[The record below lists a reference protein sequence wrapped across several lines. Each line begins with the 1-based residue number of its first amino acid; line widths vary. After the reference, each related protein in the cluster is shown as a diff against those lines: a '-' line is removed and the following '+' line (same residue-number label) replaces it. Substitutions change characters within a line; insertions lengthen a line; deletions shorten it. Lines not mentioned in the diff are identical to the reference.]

1 MPPEFDTDSE
11 AIGSKGHYEA
21 ELTDRWSIAG
31 RPNGGYVQAVMVGAI
46 GQEAN
51 QPDLLSSTGHFL
63 APTEP
68 GPATIEVEVLKH
80 GRSLSNS
87 RANLIQDGQVKVTVL
102 AIHGNLE
109 REGPTAV
116 FDRPP
121 PLSHLTSS
129 IKRLVEVP
137 IAERF
142 DFEVSP
148 AIARAIAG
156 DADRDLAVPELIG
169 RFRFRDRVIPP
180 LTSLPLLVDAWPPTM
195 FVLGHFGW
203 APTLEL
209 TVHSRG
215 RPTSEWIT
223 TRLRSRYLIDG
234 MVEEDC
240 ELWDESGRLVALSR
254 QLALVM
260 A

>member
-1 MPPEFDTDSE
+1 
-11 AIGSKGHYEA
+11 
-21 ELTDRWSIAG
+21 
-31 RPNGGYVQAVMVGAI
+31 
-46 GQEAN
+46 
-51 QPDLLSSTGHFL
+51 
-63 APTEP
+63 
-68 GPATIEVEVLKH
+68 
-80 GRSLSNS
+80 
-87 RANLIQDGQVKVTVL
+87 
-102 AIHGNLE
+102 
-109 REGPTAV
+109 
-116 FDRPP
+116 
-121 PLSHLTSS
+121 
-129 IKRLVEVP
+129 VP